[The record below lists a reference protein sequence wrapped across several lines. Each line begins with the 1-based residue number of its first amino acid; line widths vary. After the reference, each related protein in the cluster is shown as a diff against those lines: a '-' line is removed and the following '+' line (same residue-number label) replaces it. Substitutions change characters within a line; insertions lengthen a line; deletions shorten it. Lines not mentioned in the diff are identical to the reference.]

1 MFIRAS
7 LYTRHKKGII
17 GTSIQLSINLNK
29 PIDCTYIHN
38 GYQFDAFLTLR
49 YGMFVKIFKIR
60 ENNERWEIL
69 RFKLNLSSESFETC
83 PAVTDSFF
91 QFKFI
96 EI

>member
-1 MFIRAS
+1 M
-7 LYTRHKKGII
+7 

-60 ENNERWEIL
+60 ENNDRP
-69 RFKLNLSSESFETC
+69 R
-83 PAVTDSFF
+83 
-91 QFKFI
+91 
-96 EI
+96 

>member
-1 MFIRAS
+1 M
-7 LYTRHKKGII
+7 
-17 GTSIQLSINLNK
+17 GTSIQFSINLNK

-91 QFKFI
+91 FNLNSSKFNKI
-96 EI
+96 SWQNSSV